1 MSPGR
6 SGRSGLISLAGAFS
20 LISAVAW
27 MALTSPRVPYNV
39 RELSEGRSPLLTA
52 PLLALL
58 LLAVFGVPA
67 WIAATPLR
75 RPGFPAWRVPLL
87 LLAQGALVWLLL
99 RVTVPLE
106 ALHDIVGS
114 PVLGGSREAETAG
127 RFLALFL
134 GAATMLLGAAAAW
147 ITWEERD
154 RRPLARW
161 AAGAAVT
168 LPASYAVVV
177 PLAATD
183 NLTELLRGG
192 GGVLPATA
200 IGAAIATV
208 GIAGSGISRLLAGR
222 STKPLAAITISCL
235 MLPAGFAWLH
245 LGLTPAVEKYGRTF
259 SALQFL
265 LSEDRAHLAGEGVV
279 RLRYTLAFVS
289 GVVMI
294 ALAQHAAWLGSR
306 PSPQGA
312 SARSPARAQP
322 ESGRSST
329 TASAEKE

>member
-1 MSPGR
+1 VSRVGR
-6 SGRSGLISLAGAFS
+6 SGAAALSLTGAFT
-20 LISAVAW
+20 LLTAVAW
-27 MALTSPRVPYNV
+27 TALTSPRVPYNV

-58 LLAVFGVPA
+58 LLSVFGVPA
-67 WIAATPLR
+67 WIAASPLR
-75 RPGFPAWRVPLL
+75 RGRVPAWRLLPLL
-87 LLAQGALVWLLL
+87 VAQGALVWVLL
-99 RVTVPLE
+99 RVAVPME

-114 PVLGGSREAETAG
+114 PVLRGSREGETAG

-147 ITWEERD
+147 IAWEERD

-161 AAGAAVT
+161 AAGAAAT
-168 LPASYAVVV
+168 LPVSYAVVV

-183 NLTELLRGG
+183 NLTELMRGG
-192 GGVLPATA
+192 GGVLPA
-200 IGAAIATV
+200 AAIALAVLTV

-222 STKPLAAITISCL
+222 SRAPLATTAICAL

-245 LGLTPAVEKYGRTF
+245 LGLEPAVEKYGRTF

-265 LSEDRAHLAGEGVV
+265 LSQDRAHLAVEAVV
-279 RLRYTLAFVS
+279 RLRYALAFAA
-289 GVVMI
+289 GALAA
-294 ALAQHAAWLGSR
+294 ALAQHAAWLGTR
-306 PSPQGA
+306 PTPQGG
-312 SARSPARAQP
+312 SGRSPARAQP
-322 ESGRSST
+322 ESGFSST